1 MPIVKFDYDLTKEW
15 NCVKEFHEK
24 FGLAVD
30 QPFSKELFDLRVK
43 LVKEEVKEFLEAL
56 ENFGSNPYK
65 GCEEHLLKE
74 ICDVIYV
81 VLGTLVSFG
90 DKRTVV
96 KGVVTH
102 YTVDYK
108 DSLTKLLEQEG
119 PMESFADLE
128 QFMTTSLE
136 VVLATAHGLWFELDG
151 AFKEVHKSNMTKLW
165 EDGKP
170 RYRGDGKV
178 IKPEWYEP
186 PNLSDYVCS
195 YD

>member
-1 MPIVKFDYDLTKEW
+1 MPMVEFNYSLKDERNY
-15 NCVKEFHEK
+15 VKEFHEK

-30 QPFSKELFDLRVK
+30 QPFSQELLDLRVT
-43 LVKEEVKEFLEAL
+43 LIKEEVKEFLEA
-56 ENFGSNPYK
+56 FRDFSTNPTK

-81 VLGTLVSFG
+81 ILGTLVSFG
-90 DKRTVV
+90 DTRSY
-96 KGVVTH
+96 VTDIATYH
-102 YTVDYK
+102 TTGFRESLEELIEQGYYLK
-108 DSLTKLLEQEG
+108 SLT
-119 PMESFADLE
+119 DLE
-128 QFMTTSLE
+128 ELMTLGLE
-136 VVLATAHGLWFELDG
+136 VVLATAHGLWFDLDG

-170 RYRGDGKV
+170 RYREDGKV